1 MYALLMCKFIRDINK
16 HSHAGQ
22 VIPIS
27 DIHIKKNNIHNR
39 EHASFNKRVFIWM
52 TEGDQAM

>member
-1 MYALLMCKFIRDINK
+1 MPGKSFRFLIYT
-16 HSHAGQ
+16 
-22 VIPIS
+22 
-27 DIHIKKNNIHNR
+27 KKNNIHNR

>member
-1 MYALLMCKFIRDINK
+1 MCKFIRDINK

-22 VIPIS
+22 VILIS
-27 DIHIKKNNIHNR
+27 DINKKNNIHNR